1 MIRCVDRLLT
11 RERSQSDSSEDVFL
25 SDQQADTSKRGS
37 QGNAFWINPGD
48 CHSTPLTSSHPLT
61 AQSSS
66 PLLPPSSSPLLN
78 PACPSNPNT
87 RSCRFHPVLRSVL
100 IPFRTAQIAQM
111 LSVLHPL
118 NSTRHSKSNVPYFCL
133 VSLTFNRRGVLF
145 EKDLCFSMILKQVL
159 IMEIICLKNKLKCE
173 LNVTF
178 LDT

>member
-48 CHSTPLTSSHPLT
+48 GRSTPLTSLHPLS

-66 PLLPPSSSPLLN
+66 PLLPPSSSPLMN
-78 PACPSNPNT
+78 PACPSSPNT
-87 RSCRFHPVLRSVL
+87 RSCRFHPVLRSLL

-118 NSTRHSKSNVPYFCL
+118 NSTRHSKSNVPHFCSI
-133 VSLTFNRRGVLF
+133 SLTINHQGVLF
-145 EKDLCFSMILKQVL
+145 EKELCFSRILKYL
-159 IMEIICLKNKLKCE
+159 LLK
-173 LNVTF
+173 
-178 LDT
+178 